1 MNVVIPTFA
10 LGQKYKSFGQLQSL
24 IGLIVLLLDDS
35 HNNSI

>member
-1 MNVVIPTFA
+1 MSVVIPTFD

-24 IGLIVLLLDDS
+24 IGLIVLLLDHS

>member
-10 LGQKYKSFGQLQSL
+10 LGQRYKSFGQLEFI
-24 IGLIVLLLDDS
+24 IGLIVLLLDYS